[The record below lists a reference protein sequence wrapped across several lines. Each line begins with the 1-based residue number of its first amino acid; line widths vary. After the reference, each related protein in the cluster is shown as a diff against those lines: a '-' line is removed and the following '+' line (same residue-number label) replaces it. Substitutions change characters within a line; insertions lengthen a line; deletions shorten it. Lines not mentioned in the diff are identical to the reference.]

1 MNIPFL
7 SLHDVTAKYK
17 DEIHEAVKRVVDSG
31 WYLQGK
37 ENEQFEKHY
46 AEYIGTK
53 HCIGCANGLDA
64 LIWIFRAYIELGVM
78 QPGDE
83 VIVPA
88 NTYIATILAITEN
101 GLIPV
106 LVEPRQDTLQID
118 DSLIE
123 ERITER
129 TKAICI
135 VHLYGRLAYTEKIGE
150 LCAKYGLKLI
160 EDNAQAHGCSYRAP
174 QSPEG
179 EVVATTMQERTGV
192 NMADPAYY
200 PTLKKRAAEMRANPT
215 EAENIL
221 WNALSEQKLGYKIRR
236 QHIVSQYIL
245 DFAYHDCR
253 LAIELDGGYHNT
265 EDQQYDDA
273 VRTKNLEALGW
284 HVLRFT
290 NDEVYNNL
298 DEVLAKI
305 KSAIESAT
313 ATSPTDASP
322 LGECGAGRLAKRT
335 GSLGDA
341 AGHSFYPGKN
351 LGALGDGGAVTT
363 DDDELAAAIRALA
376 NYGSQKKYVFKY
388 TGRNSRLDEIQAAV
402 LDVKLRHLDEDL
414 KARQEIADYYY
425 DHIDNPLIELPV
437 RLPHENNVYHL
448 FPILVKNLPHNPLE
462 GKSSCQEYLGDSTC
476 MGDFLQVHTATSP
489 SGDCGA
495 GLCGADSLRDKLQK
509 YLEDNGV
516 GTVIHY
522 PIPPHLQEC
531 YQNSPFRGLGG
542 LPITELLADCELS
555 LPISPT
561 MTMEEA
567 AEVVRLVNEFKE

>member
-1 MNIPFL
+1 MMNIPFL

-17 DEIHEAVKRVVDSG
+17 DEIHEAVLRVVDSG

-64 LIWIFRAYIELGVM
+64 LIWILRAYIELGVM

-101 GLIPV
+101 GLVPV
-106 LVEPRQDTLQID
+106 LVEPRKDTLQID

-135 VHLYGRLAYTEKIGE
+135 VHLYGRLACTQHILD
-150 LCAKYGLKLI
+150 LCKKYGLKLI
-160 EDNAQAHGCSYRAP
+160 EDNAQAHGCSMP
-174 QSPEG
+174 ITS
-179 EVVATTMQERTGV
+179 
-192 NMADPAYY
+192 
-200 PTLKKRAAEMRANPT
+200 
-215 EAENIL
+215 
-221 WNALSEQKLGYKIRR
+221 
-236 QHIVSQYIL
+236 
-245 DFAYHDCR
+245 
-253 LAIELDGGYHNT
+253 
-265 EDQQYDDA
+265 
-273 VRTKNLEALGW
+273 NL
-284 HVLRFT
+284 
-290 NDEVYNNL
+290 
-298 DEVLAKI
+298 
-305 KSAIESAT
+305 
-313 ATSPTDASP
+313 SP
-322 LGECGAGRLAKRT
+322 LTYRRT
-335 GSLGDA
+335 GSIGSA

-414 KARQEIADYYY
+414 KARQAIADYYY

-437 RLPHENNVYHL
+437 RLPHANNVYHL
-448 FPILVKNLPHNPLE
+448 FPILVKGERLE
-462 GKSSCQEYLGDSTC
+462 ARGER
-476 MGDFLQVHTATSP
+476 
-489 SGDCGA
+489 
-495 GLCGADSLRDKLQK
+495 RDKLQTF
-509 YLEDNGV
+509 LAENGV

-531 YQNSPFRGLGG
+531 YKNHPSLQGRAGDRL
-542 LPITELLADCELS
+542 ITEMLADCELS

-567 AEVVRLVNEFKE
+567 AEVVRLINNWRR

>member
-1 MNIPFL
+1 MKIPFL

-37 ENEQFEKHY
+37 ENEQFEQHY

-53 HCIGCANGLDA
+53 YCIGCANGLDA

-101 GLIPV
+101 GLVPV
-106 LVEPRQDTLQID
+106 LVEPRKDTLQID

-150 LCAKYGLKLI
+150 LCKKYNLKLV
-160 EDNAQAHGCSYRAP
+160 EDNAQAHGCSAHIANS
-174 QSPEG
+174 QSSI
-179 EVVATTMQERTGV
+179 
-192 NMADPAYY
+192 AY
-200 PTLKKRAAEMRANPT
+200 KK
-215 EAENIL
+215 
-221 WNALSEQKLGYKIRR
+221 
-236 QHIVSQYIL
+236 
-245 DFAYHDCR
+245 
-253 LAIELDGGYHNT
+253 
-265 EDQQYDDA
+265 
-273 VRTKNLEALGW
+273 
-284 HVLRFT
+284 
-290 NDEVYNNL
+290 
-298 DEVLAKI
+298 
-305 KSAIESAT
+305 
-313 ATSPTDASP
+313 
-322 LGECGAGRLAKRT
+322 T

-363 DDDELAAAIRALA
+363 DDDELAATIRALA

-414 KARQEIADYYY
+414 KARQAIADYYY
-425 DHIDNPLIELPV
+425 DHIDNPLVVLPV

-448 FPILVKNLPHNPLE
+448 FPILVGGDE
-462 GKSSCQEYLGDSTC
+462 AIRRLGDK
-476 MGDFLQVHTATSP
+476 
-489 SGDCGA
+489 A
-495 GLCGADSLRDKLQK
+495 GLRDKLQA
-509 YLEDNGV
+509 YLADNGV

-522 PIPPHLQEC
+522 PIAPHKQEC
-531 YQNSPFRGLGG
+531 YANEEWNTPQLS
-542 LPITELLADCELS
+542 LPITEQIADKELS
-555 LPISPT
+555 LPISPC
-561 MTMEEA
+561 MTIEEA
-567 AEVVRLVNEFKE
+567 AEVMRLINNWK